1 MLNIPNIKF
10 IVWESFEGPGIPRG
24 LQRRLLSQS
33 PSMGAVAQI
42 TYVPAGWS
50 HPAGYHDE
58 DTEIFVLDGDLT
70 LSDKA
75 GEEKLTKYSYSYMP
89 AGEMHGMKSRQGAV
103 LLEWWKGKPNFVASS
118 RDKKGARD
126 YARVRDWNRYQQPW
140 YINEPF
146 PAYRLGGNFPG

>member
-1 MLNIPNIKF
+1 MKSLRRTCMSAALSAAALAIFSSTAIAQGFGPPTAPQGPPFPVPESGYEVEGRPGLMLNIPNIKF

-58 DTEIFVLDGDLT
+58 D
-70 LSDKA
+70 
-75 GEEKLTKYSYSYMP
+75 
-89 AGEMHGMKSRQGAV
+89 
-103 LLEWWKGKPNFVASS
+103 
-118 RDKKGARD
+118 
-126 YARVRDWNRYQQPW
+126 
-140 YINEPF
+140 
-146 PAYRLGGNFPG
+146 